1 MKKEKIIEYFA
12 RKEICGSENR
22 EKDKDI
28 STFNKSF
35 ASVQTLSNK
44 GDNFPIENDN
54 L

>member
-12 RKEICGSENR
+12 QKEISGSENR
-22 EKDKDI
+22 EKDI

-35 ASVQTLSNK
+35 ASLQTLSNK